1 MYRGDFVEVRYLK
14 KYMFKYK
21 KLILITCIAMIIGIV
36 FSLFPPIII
45 SRAVDSIEEGKL
57 HLLKWFCILIVVAGI
72 VEGAVSFVQQYYS
85 KNLGNRVSTDIRYQL
100 FTHINSMSFKYFDKS
115 DTGDIM
121 TRLVGDVNNI
131 SSFIGFGL
139 FRLIIN
145 IFTIIGILI
154 VLMRWNLLLGIEF
167 LLFIPLM
174 VILMYQYSN
183 KISGNYKKMRVSTSK
198 LNSKVKE
205 IIANIELVKSL
216 GKEEKE
222 LRKVEEASKTLRDN
236 NIDSYKIIGFWLPMV
251 RFLLNIILLVIVLTG
266 GYLVIEGKISTGIL
280 MGSISYVSI
289 LMRPIR
295 QSGRLIGQYRR
306 YKVSMER
313 LEEILQEYSYDK
325 KDDGQKEGIDGNI
338 EFNGVSFSYI
348 EGEEIL
354 RDINF
359 KISKGMKVAIVGKS
373 GAGKSTIAKLI
384 PRFYSD
390 YSGKIR
396 VGQHEIS
403 DYSTDYLRNKVV
415 SLLQDPFIF
424 SGSIKDNLIYG
435 NEHVSMKK
443 LCDVIEACQL
453 KEYIDSLPYGLNTS
467 VGEKGIKLSGGQL
480 HRIALARILLSSPEI
495 FVLDEPTSNID
506 AKTDMNI
513 MKSVEKYLLDKT
525 AIIIA
530 HTKWTIKNADMIIV
544 LENGT
549 IEGSGTFDQ
558 LIESS
563 DTFNK
568 LFKESMD

>member
-1 MYRGDFVEVRYLK
+1 MELFYLK

-21 KLILITCIAMIIGIV
+21 KLILITCFAMVIGIV

-45 SRAVDSIEEGKL
+45 SKAIDSIEGGKL
-57 HLLKWFCILIVVAGI
+57 HLLKWFCIIIVVAGI
-72 VEGAVSFVQQYYS
+72 VEGAVSFIQQYYS
-85 KNLGNRVSTDIRYQL
+85 KNLGNRVSTDIRYEL

-131 SSFIGFGL
+131 SSFIGFGM
-139 FRLIIN
+139 FRLVIN

-154 VLMRWNLLLGIEF
+154 VLMKWNILLGVEF

-174 VILMYQYSN
+174 ILLMYQYSN
-183 KISGNYKKMRVSTSK
+183 KISGNYKRMRVSTSK

-205 IIANIELVKSL
+205 IVSNIELVKSL

-222 LRKVEEASKTLRDN
+222 LEKVHKSAELLKNN
-236 NIDSYKIIGFWLPMV
+236 NIESYKIIGFWLPMV
-251 RFLLNIILLVIVLTG
+251 RFLLNIILVVIVLTG
-266 GYLVIEGKISTGIL
+266 GYLVIEGSISKGIL
-280 MGSISYVSI
+280 LGSISYVSI
-289 LMRPIR
+289 LTRPIR

-313 LEEILQEYSYDK
+313 LQEILQEYSYDK
-325 KDDGQKEGIDGNI
+325 NENGINRGLDGRIS
-338 EFNGVSFSYI
+338 FNNVSFSYI
-348 EGEEIL
+348 EGERIL

-359 KISKGMKVAIVGKS
+359 EIAEGMKVAIVGKS

-384 PRFYSD
+384 PRFYDD
-390 YSGKIR
+390 YFGSIR
-396 VGQHEIS
+396 VGESEIS
-403 DYSTDYLRNKVV
+403 KYSTEYLRNNVA

-424 SGSIKDNLIYG
+424 SGSIKENLLYG
-435 NEHVSMKK
+435 NEHVSMKE
-443 LCDVIEACQL
+443 LNEVIEACQL
-453 KEYIDSLPYGLNTS
+453 KEYIESLPYGLNTS

-480 HRIALARILLSSPEI
+480 HRIALSRILLSSPKI

-513 MKSVEKYLLDKT
+513 MRSIQKYLKGKT
-525 AIIIA
+525 SLIIA
-530 HTKWTIKNADMIIV
+530 HTKWTIMNADMIIV
-544 LENGT
+544 LEDGT
-549 IEGSGTFDQ
+549 IEAIGDFEQ

-563 DTFNK
+563 DTFKK
-568 LFKESMD
+568 LFKESLD